1 MSNILQY
8 KDYIG
13 SIEFSQEDGLFYG
26 KVMGI
31 RALISYEGA
40 SAKELVSDFQGA
52 IDDYLSMCEEDG
64 IEPEKAYKGSF
75 NLRISPNLHKALAIQ
90 AIEEHI
96 SLNSLVERKLEQ
108 ALVN

>member
-1 MSNILQY
+1 M
-8 KDYIG
+8 
-13 SIEFSQEDGLFYG
+13 
-26 KVMGI
+26 
-31 RALISYEGA
+31 ISYEGA

-90 AIEEHI
+90 AIE
-96 SLNSLVERKLEQ
+96 VW
-108 ALVN
+108 